1 MIEAAT
7 LTGIGMATAF
17 GLLLLLIVAVV
28 AVRLICGVLFDRG
41 GAETSDLTTGE
52 DDSRDKALAAAIAVA
67 TLASRPRPIV
77 RREDRA

>member
-1 MIEAAT
+1 MDAAT

-28 AVRLICGVLFDRG
+28 AVRLICRVLFERG
-41 GAETSDLTTGE
+41 GAETGDPGPDADE
-52 DDSRDKALAAAIAVA
+52 SRDKALAAAIAVA
-67 TLASRPRPIV
+67 ALASRPRLIA